1 MNIESKKKFA
11 SSLSIISN
19 GLIIV
24 LKLIAGIVSG
34 SISIISEAVHSMSDF
49 LASVLTYFAVL
60 RSSQPADKDHPFG
73 HGGYED
79 VAEFLE
85 GLLIVVAS
93 FYIVYEA
100 FRKIMFG
107 GHSEFDSTLGIIVMG
122 VAILANIIVSRYL
135 SNVAKKTDS
144 VALKAD
150 SKHLGTDVYSSL
162 GVLLGLILIK
172 ITGIVLLDSVIALL
186 VAIIILKTGVK
197 ITRESLNNLVDG
209 TLPEVDVKKIKQII
223 ESCEKI
229 YGYKNLKSRK
239 SGPNRDIDITILCDG
254 NMPLKSCHEI
264 CDELEFKVKNVL
276 PNTLITIHCEPYK
289 NSTYR

>member
-1 MNIESKKKFA
+1 M
-11 SSLSIISN
+11 
-19 GLIIV
+19 
-24 LKLIAGIVSG
+24 
-34 SISIISEAVHSMSDF
+34 
-49 LASVLTYFAVL
+49 
-60 RSSQPADKDHPFG
+60 
-73 HGGYED
+73 
-79 VAEFLE
+79 
-85 GLLIVVAS
+85 
-93 FYIVYEA
+93 
-100 FRKIMFG
+100 
-107 GHSEFDSTLGIIVMG
+107 
-122 VAILANIIVSRYL
+122 
-135 SNVAKKTDS
+135 
-144 VALKAD
+144 
-150 SKHLGTDVYSSL
+150 
-162 GVLLGLILIK
+162 
-172 ITGIVLLDSVIALL
+172 IALL

-276 PNTLITIHCEPYK
+276 QNTLITIHCEPYK